1 MFNEVHSI
9 HGHTLLLI
17 TKPSL
22 QATALL
28 QHLKQSLAITGK
40 LHNIQRSLDD
50 ISSGSIILLDM
61 MEADKKLIHYWQDTL
76 SRKNNNI
83 KILLLNTPED
93 YPYRDIENWP
103 HINGVFY
110 SMEDQ
115 ERVVNGLQGVLRGEC
130 YFTQKLASYLIT
142 HSGNYRYNSTE
153 SALLTHREKEILNKL
168 RIGASNNEIAR
179 SLFISENTVKTHLY
193 NLFKKIAVKN
203 RTQAVSGQ
211 TITSGDKAMK
221 RYLRWI
227 VAAEFLFA
235 AGNLHAVEVEVP
247 GLLTDHTVSSIG
259 HDFYRAFSDKWES
272 DYTGNLTINE
282 RPSARWGSW
291 ITITVNQDVIF
302 QTFLFPLKRDF
313 EKTVV
318 FALIQTEEA
327 LNRRQINQAL
337 LSTGDLAHDEF

>member
-1 MFNEVHSI
+1 
-9 HGHTLLLI
+9 
-17 TKPSL
+17 
-22 QATALL
+22 
-28 QHLKQSLAITGK
+28 
-40 LHNIQRSLDD
+40 
-50 ISSGSIILLDM
+50 
-61 MEADKKLIHYWQDTL
+61 
-76 SRKNNNI
+76 
-83 KILLLNTPED
+83 
-93 YPYRDIENWP
+93 
-103 HINGVFY
+103 
-110 SMEDQ
+110 
-115 ERVVNGLQGVLRGEC
+115 
-130 YFTQKLASYLIT
+130 
-142 HSGNYRYNSTE
+142 
-153 SALLTHREKEILNKL
+153 
-168 RIGASNNEIAR
+168 
-179 SLFISENTVKTHLY
+179 
-193 NLFKKIAVKN
+193 
-203 RTQAVSGQ
+203 
-211 TITSGDKAMK
+211 MK

-337 LSTGDLAHDEF
+337 LSTGDLAHDEFARAYHFLFSRRSMLNAPGPVIASSRNPPEIVRFFINISEFMPSAKLL

>member
-1 MFNEVHSI
+1 
-9 HGHTLLLI
+9 
-17 TKPSL
+17 
-22 QATALL
+22 
-28 QHLKQSLAITGK
+28 
-40 LHNIQRSLDD
+40 
-50 ISSGSIILLDM
+50 
-61 MEADKKLIHYWQDTL
+61 
-76 SRKNNNI
+76 
-83 KILLLNTPED
+83 
-93 YPYRDIENWP
+93 
-103 HINGVFY
+103 
-110 SMEDQ
+110 
-115 ERVVNGLQGVLRGEC
+115 
-130 YFTQKLASYLIT
+130 
-142 HSGNYRYNSTE
+142 
-153 SALLTHREKEILNKL
+153 
-168 RIGASNNEIAR
+168 
-179 SLFISENTVKTHLY
+179 
-193 NLFKKIAVKN
+193 
-203 RTQAVSGQ
+203 
-211 TITSGDKAMK
+211 MK

-291 ITITVNQDVIF
+291 I